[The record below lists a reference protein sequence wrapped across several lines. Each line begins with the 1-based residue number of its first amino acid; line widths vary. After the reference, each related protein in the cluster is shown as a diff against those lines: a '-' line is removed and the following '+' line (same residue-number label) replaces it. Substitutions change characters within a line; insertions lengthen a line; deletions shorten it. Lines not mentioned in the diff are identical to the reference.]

1 MPSPLKPIAPP
12 VAAPGVRVSL
22 QELLAL
28 RGEARRLD
36 LAPRGKVLATRSG
49 GHLSPFRGRGMEF
62 DEARIYQPG
71 DDPRNM
77 DWRVTARAGRPH
89 VKLFREERERP
100 LWLLVDQGPAMR
112 FGTRVAFKSVIAA
125 QAAAL
130 LSWAA
135 VDRGDRVGGLIF
147 DEQGR
152 FEQKPAARTHG
163 LLPLLQ
169 ALAVGPGL
177 IGAGGRIGTINGA
190 ETWARNGLSGR
201 HEDER
206 GASSLKRREVGEGSA
221 AVTGP
226 RPVSPGGPETPA
238 LSAGIGPG
246 GVGRPRGLG
255 DLSAAA
261 ELLVPLARP
270 GSLIVVLSDFAGL
283 TAARA
288 GWLARLG
295 RASEVVL
302 IPIRDPLEELAPP
315 PGRYPVTDGRRRGLL
330 DTGSGT
336 RRQAWQDRF
345 QAHRA
350 MLEDLARHHRAHLL
364 WLSTAEP
371 VGPALALGLHPRRA
385 GGGR

>member
-1 MPSPLKPIAPP
+1 MADPLCCLSGSGSPG
-12 VAAPGVRVSL
+12 VAAVMERGMRSAMTGGEDAVGVRVTL
-22 QELLAL
+22 RELLAL

-49 GHLSPFRGRGMEF
+49 GHLSRFRGRGMEF

-112 FGTRVAFKSVIAA
+112 FGTRVAFKSVVAA

-130 LSWAA
+130 LAWAA

-147 DEQGR
+147 DERGR
-152 FEQKPAARTHG
+152 FERKPAARTHG

-177 IGAGGRIGTINGA
+177 VGARSVRPYGPDTQVMTTLGSN
-190 ETWARNGLSGR
+190 S
-201 HEDER
+201 
-206 GASSLKRREVGEGSA
+206 GEG
-221 AVTGP
+221 
-226 RPVSPGGPETPA
+226 GGP
-238 LSAGIGPG
+238 AG
-246 GVGRPRGLG
+246 LL
-255 DLSAAA
+255 DLSVAA

-270 GSLIVVLSDFAGL
+270 GSLIFILSDFAGL

-288 GWLARLG
+288 GWLARLV

-302 IPIRDPLEELAPP
+302 IHIRDPLEELAPP
-315 PGRYPVTDGRRRGLL
+315 PGRYPVTDGHRRGLL

-336 RRQAWQDRF
+336 RRQAWQCRF

-350 MLEDLARHHRAHLL
+350 TLEGLARHHQAHLL

-371 VGPALALGLHPRRA
+371 VGPALALGLNPRRA

>member
-1 MPSPLKPIAPP
+1 M
-12 VAAPGVRVSL
+12 
-22 QELLAL
+22 
-28 RGEARRLD
+28 
-36 LAPRGKVLATRSG
+36 
-49 GHLSPFRGRGMEF
+49 
-62 DEARIYQPG
+62 
-71 DDPRNM
+71 
-77 DWRVTARAGRPH
+77 
-89 VKLFREERERP
+89 
-100 LWLLVDQGPAMR
+100 
-112 FGTRVAFKSVIAA
+112 
-125 QAAAL
+125 
-130 LSWAA
+130 
-135 VDRGDRVGGLIF
+135 
-147 DEQGR
+147 
-152 FEQKPAARTHG
+152 
-163 LLPLLQ
+163 
-169 ALAVGPGL
+169 
-177 IGAGGRIGTINGA
+177 
-190 ETWARNGLSGR
+190 
-201 HEDER
+201 
-206 GASSLKRREVGEGSA
+206 
-221 AVTGP
+221 
-226 RPVSPGGPETPA
+226 SPGGPETPA

>member
-1 MPSPLKPIAPP
+1 MTDPLQPRVPP
-12 VAAPGVRVSL
+12 ATTGVRVSL
-22 QELLAL
+22 RELLAL

-36 LAPRGKVLATRSG
+36 LAPRGKILATRSG
-49 GHLSPFRGRGMEF
+49 GHLSRFRGRGMEF

-100 LWLLVDQGPAMR
+100 LWLLVDQGPSMR

-130 LSWAA
+130 LAWAA

-169 ALAVGPGL
+169 ALAMGPSQRPTGL
-177 IGAGGRIGTINGA
+177 A
-190 ETWARNGLSGR
+190 
-201 HEDER
+201 
-206 GASSLKRREVGEGSA
+206 
-221 AVTGP
+221 
-226 RPVSPGGPETPA
+226 
-238 LSAGIGPG
+238 
-246 GVGRPRGLG
+246 
-255 DLSAAA
+255 DLSTAA
-261 ELLVPLARP
+261 ELLVPLTRP
-270 GSLIVVLSDFAGL
+270 GSLIFVLSDFAGL
-283 TAARA
+283 TAERA

-302 IPIRDPLEELAPP
+302 IHVQDPLEELAPP
-315 PGRYPVTDGRRRGLL
+315 PGLYPVTDGRRRGLL
-330 DTGSGT
+330 DTGGAT
-336 RRQAWQDRF
+336 RRQAWRDRF
-345 QAHRA
+345 QAHRVT
-350 MLEDLARHHRAHLL
+350 LEGLARHHQAHLL

-371 VGPALALGLHPRRA
+371 VGPALALGLNPRRA

>member
-1 MPSPLKPIAPP
+1 MPSLLKPLAPP

-112 FGTRVAFKSVIAA
+112 FGTRVAFKSVVAA

-130 LSWAA
+130 LAWAA

-169 ALAVGPGL
+169 ALAMGPGP
-177 IGAGGRIGTINGA
+177 
-190 ETWARNGLSGR
+190 
-201 HEDER
+201 
-206 GASSLKRREVGEGSA
+206 V
-221 AVTGP
+221 
-226 RPVSPGGPETPA
+226 RPVGSGTPA
-238 LSAGIGPG
+238 MSAGIGPG
-246 GVGRPRGLG
+246 GAGRPRGLR

-261 ELLVPLARP
+261 ELLVPLALP